1 MFKKALVGVRP
12 LSGRGIAA
20 VLPAGSRPL
29 GDRIRGSVIRI
40 GYAQGAGYAHED
52 DYQAWLENDA
62 TPIRAA
68 GLTVATSVIA
78 SGVPADGLLA
88 EAAAQDADLIV
99 VGSRNHNFLYEI
111 SGRPEPC

>member
-1 MFKKALVGVRP
+1 M
-12 LSGRGIAA
+12 
-20 VLPAGSRPL
+20 VLAH
-29 GDRIRGSVIRI
+29 VIRI